1 MMIRHVEA
9 SDFER
14 ITPVINDWWGGR
26 QMTDK
31 LPRMFFEHFNN
42 TSFIA
47 EKDGELAG
55 FLIGFLSQSNP
66 VESYIHFVGVH
77 PDYRK
82 LQVGK
87 TLYEAFYQKAKKAG
101 CKTVRC
107 ITSPS
112 EQSVHCLPSENGIF
126 NRNRRQNVRRRP
138 GMFTLRR
145 TKSRSCAV
153 RKRAVNENDRKNAG
167 ASVARCDFYISQNR
181 RGSPLQ

>member
-47 EKDGELAG
+47 EKDGELVG

-107 ITSPS
+107 ITSPVNKVS
-112 EQSVHCLPSENGIF
+112 IAYH
-126 NRNRRQNVRRRP
+126 
-138 GMFTLRR
+138 
-145 TKSRSCAV
+145 
-153 RKRAVNENDRKNAG
+153 RKMGFSIETGDKTSDGVQVCSHYDGPNQDRVLFVKE
-167 ASVARCDFYISQNR
+167 
-181 RGSPLQ
+181 L